1 MFIGIL
7 SFVQGII
14 QIAIY
19 QGQSPRENHTS
30 FLILVLMRADLPTYN
45 IASRPDKVQGN
56 DELEGQRGQILIS
69 WHFSHHVLKTGH
81 AIGIEKQSCV
91 ILCMHMYVRYI
102 QFYFTGFK
110 VTHVNVF
117 TIDITSDLIAC
128 QRALRIMCFSTVYC
142 TCYNLY
148 NLFIFGFQ
156 LTHRIHCMHNKR
168 YCK

>member
-14 QIAIY
+14 QTAIY
-19 QGQSPRENHTS
+19 QGQNPRENHTS
-30 FLILVLMRADLPTYN
+30 FLILVLMKADLPTYN

-56 DELEGQRGQILIS
+56 DELGGQRGQILIS

-81 AIGIEKQSCV
+81 AIGIEKQSYV
-91 ILCMHMYVRYI
+91 ILCVHMYGQYS

-110 VTHVNVF
+110 VTLMSMYLQ
-117 TIDITSDLIAC
+117 IDITTDLIAC
-128 QRALRIMCFSTVYC
+128 QRALRIMCFSITYC

-156 LTHRIHCMHNKR
+156 LIHRIHNKK